1 MKKAFSEKIASRTC
15 AVTRQLLDE
24 KIPSAVVLRPPGEP
38 DERRTLTAAGAL
50 SSPSIAWPEDV
61 ASRSRSFA
69 QVRGSSMSTVTAG
82 HGHHAHTGM
91 LAWERLGSRWT
102 QTLVQPRGTVFT
114 GHVEASCAAPAGP
127 SGHGI
132 AQEARSMTMCAA
144 HAKSCRR
151 SPCALLPRSLEAG
164 LRRFVRNPSY
174 PRSIRPC
181 SARWCRFHRAEL
193 ALGSGISGRTGVLR
207 LRAPPVRGP
216 FSSCLAESG

>member
-1 MKKAFSEKIASRTC
+1 MRPAKKVDVVQIRCRNAST
-15 AVTRQLLDE
+15 
-24 KIPSAVVLRPPGEP
+24 SAVVLRPPGEP

-102 QTLVQPRGTVFT
+102 QTLVQTRGTVFA
-114 GHVEASCAAPAGP
+114 GHVEASCVAPAGP

-132 AQEARSMTMCAA
+132 AQAARSMTICAA
-144 HAKSCRR
+144 HAKSRRR
-151 SPCALLPRSLEAG
+151 SPCALLPRYLEAG
-164 LRRFVRNPSY
+164 LCRFVRNSSY
-174 PRSIRPC
+174 PHCRITCHIMCHIMYKSLITLRYVRSPLC
-181 SARWCRFHRAEL
+181 V
-193 ALGSGISGRTGVLR
+193 T
-207 LRAPPVRGP
+207 
-216 FSSCLAESG
+216 

>member
-1 MKKAFSEKIASRTC
+1 
-15 AVTRQLLDE
+15 
-24 KIPSAVVLRPPGEP
+24 
-38 DERRTLTAAGAL
+38 
-50 SSPSIAWPEDV
+50 
-61 ASRSRSFA
+61 
-69 QVRGSSMSTVTAG
+69 
-82 HGHHAHTGM
+82 M

-207 LRAPPVRGP
+207 LRAPPYGALFRAVLPRVGRLYVACVMSNFDHSRASRTRSFRWRP
-216 FSSCLAESG
+216 SRDLLRPL

>member
-82 HGHHAHTGM
+82 HGHHAHTSM

-102 QTLVQPRGTVFT
+102 QTLVQPRGTVFA
-114 GHVEASCAAPAGP
+114 GHVEASCGRAIRPRNRAGGALNDDLCRARQIVP
-127 SGHGI
+127 SV
-132 AQEARSMTMCAA
+132 AVCAS
-144 HAKSCRR
+144 AKISRGR
-151 SPCALLPRSLEAG
+151 TS
-164 LRRFVRNPSY
+164 
-174 PRSIRPC
+174 SIR
-181 SARWCRFHRAEL
+181 A
-193 ALGSGISGRTGVLR
+193 
-207 LRAPPVRGP
+207 
-216 FSSCLAESG
+216 

>member
-1 MKKAFSEKIASRTC
+1 MDI
-15 AVTRQLLDE
+15 
-24 KIPSAVVLRPPGEP
+24 
-38 DERRTLTAAGAL
+38 TLIRACWLGSGLGAAGRKL
-50 SSPSIAWPEDV
+50 SCSRV
-61 ASRSRSFA
+61 ARCSL
-69 QVRGSSMSTVTAG
+69 
-82 HGHHAHTGM
+82 GM
-91 LAWERLGSRWT
+91 WRP
-102 QTLVQPRGTVFT
+102 VM
-114 GHVEASCAAPAGP
+114 AGP

-132 AQEARSMTMCAA
+132 AQEARSMTICAA

-207 LRAPPVRGP
+207 LRAPPYGALFRAVLPRVGRLYVACVMSNFDHSRASRTRSFRWRPSRRLIRPLWSVRP
-216 FSSCLAESG
+216 